1 MEFKIDMT
9 KVVKIVVEKDENTFI
24 EYSIK
29 DGVIVDATLTKK
41 EPTIEEKVNE
51 LKKNNAD
58 VQKISKLIEFD
69 NAGILDRMA
78 KSGNESVFGTIKE
91 TIEKEPIVETVVKET
106 NEVSNKMNQ
115 ETFPDGIKD
124 AVKIMKLDK
133 EMNEIAKENREK
145 IADKLFSDEEK
156 KEEVFDEVAEEGTK
170 NEDKEAEVIDTLSE
184 ALKITDRNERIAYL
198 KKIITDMTQKK

>member
-41 EPTIEEKVNE
+41 EATIEEKVNE

-69 NAGILDRMA
+69 KAGILDRMA
-78 KSGNESVFGTIKE
+78 KSGNESVFDTIKE
-91 TIEKEPIVETVVKET
+91 TIEKEPIVESAVKEI

-115 ETFPDGIKD
+115 ETFSDGIKD

-170 NEDKEAEVIDTLSE
+170 NEDKEAEVINTLSE
-184 ALKITDRNERIAYL
+184 AMKITDRNERIAYL

>member
-41 EPTIEEKVNE
+41 EATIEEKVNE

-69 NAGILDRMA
+69 KAGILDRMA
-78 KSGNESVFGTIKE
+78 KSGNESVFDTIKE
-91 TIEKEPIVETVVKET
+91 TIEKEPIVESAVKEI

-115 ETFPDGIKD
+115 ETFSDGIKD

>member
-29 DGVIVDATLTKK
+29 DGVIVDATLIKK
-41 EPTIEEKVNE
+41 EATIEEKVNE

-78 KSGNESVFGTIKE
+78 KSGNESVFDTIKE
-91 TIEKEPIVETVVKET
+91 TIEKEPIVESAVKEI

-115 ETFPDGIKD
+115 ETFSDGIKD

-170 NEDKEAEVIDTLSE
+170 NEDKEAEVINTLSE
-184 ALKITDRNERIAYL
+184 AMKITDRNERIAYL